1 MNIREEFNSIFK
13 INDDQVE
20 FVKEK
25 LNYKDKLLIVGVEEN
40 EELKDK
46 ISKYEY
52 FIEKNSDAF
61 LNNFYKKGK
70 SFKEICFLCQVVKE
84 LREIRVIRELSK
96 KIYEQLGV
104 NGYIVLQIINYDKF
118 IIGGNKEKIFS
129 DTEIISPIWKEDL
142 INVLKNIGF
151 VDIEIYGSFDKDNFN
166 EINSNSMIVRARKYE
181 DLLKDTRDYEDYS
194 ENVVE
199 SKVCGG
205 CCSKKSGGCS
215 SCRGCSKGCNR
226 H

>member
-25 LNYKDKLLIVGVEEN
+25 LNYKDKLLIVGAEES

-70 SFKEICFLCQVVKE
+70 SFKEICFLCQVTKE

-129 DTEIISPIWKEDL
+129 DTEIVSPIWKEDL

-166 EINSNSMIVRARKYE
+166 EIN
-181 DLLKDTRDYEDYS
+181 
-194 ENVVE
+194 
-199 SKVCGG
+199 
-205 CCSKKSGGCS
+205 
-215 SCRGCSKGCNR
+215 
-226 H
+226 

>member
-1 MNIREEFNSIFK
+1 MT
-13 INDDQVE
+13 
-20 FVKEK
+20 
-25 LNYKDKLLIVGVEEN
+25 
-40 EELKDK
+40 
-46 ISKYEY
+46 
-52 FIEKNSDAF
+52 
-61 LNNFYKKGK
+61 
-70 SFKEICFLCQVVKE
+70 KE

-129 DTEIISPIWKEDL
+129 DTEIVSPIWKEDL

-166 EINSNSMIVRARKYE
+166 EINSNSMIIRARKYE

-215 SCRGCSKGCNR
+215 SCSGCSKGCNR